1 MPSSFTCAR
10 VLVNGVLSEPWDER
24 AGVRQGSVLG
34 SLLFNILFDGISA
47 AVRAACRG
55 VSLGRGPRAPRV
67 TLLLYADDLVV
78 LAESEA
84 ELQRALDAIGAWG
97 TRWRFSFGIGPEKT
111 AVPAVGCRS
120 CAFRFTLQ
128 GSVVPVVSEYR
139 YLGVVLQASKEWSKQ
154 TDRLRSK
161 STRKFYQCVAWA
173 EGRGLHTSFRR
184 SLFHSYVL
192 PSLTYGAAFLD
203 DASVRRLDKHA
214 RQLGRR
220 LLNWPSRS
228 PGAAVLGELGWD
240 PFAVQVL
247 RVQASL
253 FGHLCSATPG
263 VVHRGLAARVFRY
276 AVGIQSSLAARI
288 SLALRSAG
296 VTLPAEFGLGPG
308 SDVSLLQRWRH
319 RCVRPALDGV
329 GLRLRRA
336 EASQVASLAT
346 FLQCHPNLDFSP
358 CIHASRL
365 PSSVVR
371 EWTLARCG
379 HHPFLDGRVARH
391 SNLDYTC
398 LCGSADWS
406 LIHALRTC
414 PLFLHLRRTWLQ
426 RLKSRHYDVDL
437 LSDDSLLRFI
447 LAPHGMG
454 NTRSSAHAHVLF
466 VAGVCQAQR
475 SLLEGLGI

>member
-1 MPSSFTCAR
+1 M
-10 VLVNGVLSEPWDER
+10 
-24 AGVRQGSVLG
+24 
-34 SLLFNILFDGISA
+34 
-47 AVRAACRG
+47 
-55 VSLGRGPRAPRV
+55 
-67 TLLLYADDLVV
+67 
-78 LAESEA
+78 
-84 ELQRALDAIGAWG
+84 
-97 TRWRFSFGIGPEKT
+97 
-111 AVPAVGCRS
+111 
-120 CAFRFTLQ
+120 
-128 GSVVPVVSEYR
+128 
-139 YLGVVLQASKEWSKQ
+139 GVVLQASKKWSKQ

-192 PSLTYGAAFLD
+192 PSMTHGAAFLD

-228 PGAAVLGELGWD
+228 PGAAVLGELGLG
-240 PFAVQVL
+240 PV
-247 RVQASL
+247 
-253 FGHLCSATPG
+253 
-263 VVHRGLAARVFRY
+263 
-276 AVGIQSSLAARI
+276 
-288 SLALRSAG
+288 RSASPPCASKLIWTPLLG
-296 VTLPAEFGLGPG
+296 HPRWCAPWSCCTCFSLCCWHSELPCSSNFFCFKVCRCDVACRVRFRPG
-308 SDVSLLQRWRH
+308 SDVSILQRWRH
-319 RCVRPALDGV
+319 SCVRPALDGV

-391 SNLDYTC
+391 RNLDHPC
-398 LCGSADWS
+398 LCGYADWS

-426 RLKSRHYDVDL
+426 RLQSRHYDVDL

-447 LAPHGMG
+447 FAPHGMG

-466 VAGVCQAQR
+466 VAGICQVQR
-475 SLLEGLGI
+475 SLLEGLGL

>member
-1 MPSSFTCAR
+1 MSEH
-10 VLVNGVLSEPWDER
+10 VHKHGLS
-24 AGVRQGSVLG
+24 
-34 SLLFNILFDGISA
+34 
-47 AVRAACRG
+47 
-55 VSLGRGPRAPRV
+55 
-67 TLLLYADDLVV
+67 
-78 LAESEA
+78 
-84 ELQRALDAIGAWG
+84 
-97 TRWRFSFGIGPEKT
+97 
-111 AVPAVGCRS
+111 
-120 CAFRFTLQ
+120 
-128 GSVVPVVSEYR
+128 
-139 YLGVVLQASKEWSKQ
+139 
-154 TDRLRSK
+154 

-263 VVHRGLAARVFRY
+263 GVHRGLAARVFRY

-319 RCVRPALDGV
+319 RCVRPALDGI

-371 EWTLARCG
+371 EWTLGRCG

-391 SNLDYTC
+391 RNLDYTC

-414 PLFLHLRRTWLQ
+414 PLFLHLRRAWLQ
-426 RLKSRHYDVDL
+426 RLQSRHYDVDL

-447 LAPHGMG
+447 FAPHGMG

-475 SLLEGLGI
+475 SLLEGLGL

>member
-1 MPSSFTCAR
+1 M
-10 VLVNGVLSEPWDER
+10 
-24 AGVRQGSVLG
+24 RQN
-34 SLLFNILFDGISA
+34 FH
-47 AVRAACRG
+47 
-55 VSLGRGPRAPRV
+55 
-67 TLLLYADDLVV
+67 
-78 LAESEA
+78 
-84 ELQRALDAIGAWG
+84 
-97 TRWRFSFGIGPEKT
+97 
-111 AVPAVGCRS
+111 PA
-120 CAFRFTLQ
+120 
-128 GSVVPVVSEYR
+128 
-139 YLGVVLQASKEWSKQ
+139 
-154 TDRLRSK
+154 
-161 STRKFYQCVAWA
+161 
-173 EGRGLHTSFRR
+173 
-184 SLFHSYVL
+184 
-192 PSLTYGAAFLD
+192 
-203 DASVRRLDKHA
+203 
-214 RQLGRR
+214 
-220 LLNWPSRS
+220 SRS

-253 FGHLCSATPG
+253 FGRLCSATPG
-263 VVHRGLAARVFRY
+263 GVHRGLAARVFRY

-308 SDVSLLQRWRH
+308 SDVSILQRWRH
-319 RCVRPALDGV
+319 SCVRPALDGV

-391 SNLDYTC
+391 RNLDHPC
-398 LCGSADWS
+398 LCGYADWS

-426 RLKSRHYDVDL
+426 RLQSRHYDVDL

-447 LAPHGMG
+447 FAPHGMG

-475 SLLEGLGI
+475 SLLEGLGL